1 MARCALITGAGSGIG
16 AALARRLAADGW
28 QLGLVGR
35 RPEPLRA
42 LTQELGGMPLPADT
56 GQPEQIEGAV
66 TALVE
71 RHGRLDALVCSAGIG
86 ASGTVGEQTLERWNR
101 VFATNLTG
109 AFLACRASL
118 PHLLEREGVV
128 ITISSLAGLRA
139 PPASA
144 AYAAS
149 KAGLIQLTRSIA
161 FDYGPLGVRANCV
174 CPGWIRTDM
183 ADGEMDALA
192 EQRGT
197 DREGAYRLA
206 VASVPTRR
214 PGRPEE
220 VAGTVT
226 WLLSPDAG
234 YMNGAVVVIDGGAAI
249 VDVASLPFAPGLGT
263 VSAGGVPS
271 GAPDHM

>member
-16 AALARRLAADGW
+16 AALSRRLATDGW

-42 LTQELGGMPLPADT
+42 LAQELGGMSLPADT
-56 GQPEQIEGAV
+56 GHPEQIEGAV
-66 TALVE
+66 AALVE
-71 RHGRLDALVCSAGIG
+71 RHGHLDAIVCSAGIG

-118 PHLLEREGVV
+118 PHLLEREGLVV
-128 ITISSLAGLRA
+128 TISSLAGLRA

-183 ADGEMDALA
+183 ADGEMDELA
-192 EQRGT
+192 AQAGI

-206 VASVPTRR
+206 VAGVPTRR

-220 VAGTVT
+220 VAGTVA

-234 YMNGAVVVIDGGAAI
+234 YMNGAVLVIDGGAAI

-263 VSAGGVPS
+263 VFTGAVPS
-271 GAPDHM
+271 GARDRT

>member
-16 AALARRLAADGW
+16 AALARRLTADGW

-35 RPEPLRA
+35 RPEPLQA
-42 LTQELGGMPLPADT
+42 LAQEGAGMPLPADT
-56 GQPEQIEGAV
+56 AHPEQIESAV
-66 TALVE
+66 AALVE

-86 ASGTVGEQTLERWNR
+86 ASGKVGEQTLERWNR
-101 VFATNLTG
+101 VIATNLTG

-118 PHLLEREGVV
+118 PHLLEHDGAVV
-128 ITISSLAGLRA
+128 TISSLAGLRT

-149 KAGLIQLTRSIA
+149 KAGLIQLTRSMA

-192 EQRGT
+192 AQAGT
-197 DREGAYRLA
+197 NREGAYGIA
-206 VASVPTRR
+206 AAAVPTRR

-220 VAGTVT
+220 VAGTVA

-234 YMNGAVVVIDGGAAI
+234 YMNGAVIVIDGGAAI
-249 VDVASLPFAPGLGT
+249 VDVASLPFARELGT
-263 VSAGGVPS
+263 VSAGAAPS
-271 GAPDHM
+271 GAHDQT